1 MAATILVVDD
11 EPSIVKLVTATL
23 ESRGYEVIPAYD
35 GEEALIKVKYHTPDL
50 IILDI
55 MMPHMDGREMRRRLL
70 ADPETKDIPVIHLS
84 AVGDFEKQLNA
95 VEEMGGVTDYVTK
108 PFTPSDLADRVK
120 DILDPA
126 KRELV
131 MKEAKAKEARLRT
144 MVEIMHRKRE
154 EG

>member
-1 MAATILVVDD
+1 MGATILVVDD

-23 ESRGYEVIPAYD
+23 ESKGYEVIPAYD
-35 GEEALIKVKYHTPDL
+35 GEEALVKVKHHRPDL

-55 MMPHMDGREMRRRLL
+55 MMPHMDGREARKRLL
-70 ADPETKDIPVIHLS
+70 DDPETAEIPVIHLS

-95 VEEMGGVTDYVTK
+95 VEGGITDYVTK

-120 DILDPA
+120 DMLDPT

-131 MKEAKAKEARLRT
+131 LKEAKQNEARLRT

-154 EG
+154 SG